1 MRWSPVTMRCAYN
14 SEEERES
21 GEAAPLEAMPS
32 GGGSHRERGRN
43 AVARRCDPKSGD
55 ERCGT
60 VTRAGQTETAEGGAS
75 PRVLFV
81 GRSGRTWGIEGG

>member
-43 AVARRCDPKSGD
+43 AVA
-55 ERCGT
+55 
-60 VTRAGQTETAEGGAS
+60 
-75 PRVLFV
+75 
-81 GRSGRTWGIEGG
+81 